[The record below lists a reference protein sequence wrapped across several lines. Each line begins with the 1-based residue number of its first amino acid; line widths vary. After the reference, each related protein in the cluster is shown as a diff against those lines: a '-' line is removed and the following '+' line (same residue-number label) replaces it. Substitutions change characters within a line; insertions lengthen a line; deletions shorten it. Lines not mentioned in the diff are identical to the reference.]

1 MRAILIAISFALC
14 FALMILGIIVAI
26 HVETWL
32 GLLLTATAGLK
43 FWHYLPQFNEEI

>member
-14 FALMILGIIVAI
+14 FALMLLGIIVAI

>member
-1 MRAILIAISFALC
+1 MNRILIAISFVLC
-14 FALMILGIIVAI
+14 FALMVLGIIITI
-26 HVETWL
+26 HLETWL